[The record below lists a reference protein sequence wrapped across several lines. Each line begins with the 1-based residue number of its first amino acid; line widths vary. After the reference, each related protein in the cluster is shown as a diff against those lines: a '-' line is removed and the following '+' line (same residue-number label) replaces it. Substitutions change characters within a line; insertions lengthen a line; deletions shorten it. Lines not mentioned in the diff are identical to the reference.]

1 MRKYIDAWLF
11 TLSLFP
17 SIARER
23 EREGDVMK
31 WSDGRTIWVLMD
43 NC

>member
-17 SIARER
+17 SIERER
-23 EREGDVMK
+23 ERDVMK